1 MANSSNVNKAF
12 LRSMRSGDII
22 PYVGLTENARKVLH
36 TLCSQLKEEGFRFE
50 VRHNPDCNVTVVRRK
65 SHDRV

>member
-1 MANSSNVNKAF
+1 MASRKDINKPF
-12 LRSMRSGDII
+12 LRAMMRGDMI
-22 PYVGLTENARKVLH
+22 PFTSLPEADLSRLRV
-36 TLCSQLKEEGFRFE
+36 LCSQMKEEGYRFE

>member
-1 MANSSNVNKAF
+1 MANSSNVKKAF
-12 LRSMRSGDII
+12 LRSLRRGDVI

-36 TLCSQLKEEGFRFE
+36 TLCSQLKEEGFLFE